1 MIPQTFEE
9 WKNCIVND
17 CKIPLTKEFAQSRLK
32 VYEDGQN
39 KETKEFVRLYGQD
52 HLNNIIY
59 WLKQVISLP
68 QN

>member
-17 CKIPLTKEFAQSRLK
+17 CKINLTKAFTQSRLN
-32 VYEDGQN
+32 VYEN
-39 KETKEFVRLYGQD
+39 KNNSETRKFIELYGEE

-59 WLKQVISLP
+59 WLKKI
-68 QN
+68 

>member
-17 CKIPLTKEFAQSRLK
+17 CKINLTKAFTQSRLR
-32 VYEDGQN
+32 VYEN
-39 KETKEFVRLYGQD
+39 RNNSETRRFIELYGEE

-59 WLKQVISLP
+59 WLRKI
-68 QN
+68 